1 MRCDIMRAMRRS
13 VPMALVSVAAFAAA
27 LTAFPAAAS
36 GVTVGQLPPSPFA
49 DTEASTN
56 VSVSVDL
63 AAMTRME
70 FSLSLDASPTN
81 CLEVAVGTDADGD
94 GVLFPFEAAHTFGY
108 RCGAWFARDALAD
121 AETETAEPRTGRLE
135 RLFVLKRRKLDPAWN
150 LVRVTRR
157 GVADIGEVVLAEG
170 RKPGFALE
178 VR

>member
-1 MRCDIMRAMRRS
+1 MKRDIIRHMRHLAIL
-13 VPMALVSVAAFAAA
+13 AL
-27 LTAFPAAAS
+27 LPAAAF
-36 GVTVGQLPPSPFA
+36 GLTVGQLPPSPFA

-81 CLEVAVGTDADGD
+81 CVEVAVGTDADGD
-94 GVLFPFEAAHTFGY
+94 GDLSLEEADWTFGY

-157 GVADIGEVVLAEG
+157 GVADIGEVALVEG
-170 RKPGFALE
+170 KTPGAALI